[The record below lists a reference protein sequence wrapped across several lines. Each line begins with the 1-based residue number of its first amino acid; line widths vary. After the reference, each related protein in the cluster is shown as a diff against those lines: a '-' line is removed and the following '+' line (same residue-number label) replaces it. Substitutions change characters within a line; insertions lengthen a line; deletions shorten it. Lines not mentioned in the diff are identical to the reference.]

1 MRNKLGNLNDH
12 LFAQLERLSD
22 EDLSAE
28 QIEQEVKRAEAIVAI
43 SDQVVSNA
51 DLQLKAAKL
60 YAEHG
65 TGILQMLPQIGSRP
79 IEGRAEEGDDPSG
92 TAAQS

>member
-1 MRNKLGNLNDH
+1 MTKNKMSDLNDH

-22 EDLSAE
+22 EGMTAE
-28 QIEQEVKRAEAIVAI
+28 QIEQEVSRAEAIVSVA
-43 SDQVVSNA
+43 DQVSRNA

-65 TGILQMLPQIGSRP
+65 APVLQMLPQIGGPKS
-79 IEGRAEEGDDPSG
+79 EG
-92 TAAQS
+92 

>member
-1 MRNKLGNLNDH
+1 MKNKLGDLNNH

-22 EDLSAE
+22 EGMSAE
-28 QIEQEVKRAEAIVAI
+28 QIEQEVKRTEAIVSVA
-43 SDQVVSNA
+43 DQIVGNA

-65 TGILQMLPQIGSRP
+65 QAVLPMLPKIGKS
-79 IEGRAEEGDDPSG
+79 EE
-92 TAAQS
+92 